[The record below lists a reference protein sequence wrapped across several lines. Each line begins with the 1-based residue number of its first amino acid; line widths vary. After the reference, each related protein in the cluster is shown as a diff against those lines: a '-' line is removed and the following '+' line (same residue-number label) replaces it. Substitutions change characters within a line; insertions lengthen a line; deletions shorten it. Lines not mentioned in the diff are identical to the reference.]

1 MILGFSGI
9 VAQILLLRELLVA
22 FSGNELYIGMFIGLW
37 VAGEAFG
44 AVWGERYN
52 RSAKEPESIF
62 VAVTAGFIFIFPTAL
77 LLARGW
83 KSFFGVPLEVS
94 SGLGL
99 LSGVSAVVLLPVA
112 IVHGFLF
119 ISACGIVRCAKSNCD
134 NSVGL
139 TYSMETIG
147 SIIGGALTSFTLISQ
162 LNSFDIALL
171 LAVFNAI
178 ACTLLLIPNR
188 NCRFFT
194 GTAVFLGLLSFV
206 LLLSGYGKQ
215 IHKNSI
221 TRQWGGKNLV
231 SYRNSH
237 YQNIVVVESAGQYT
251 LFADGVPQITLPVPD
266 IEYVEELAHLPLLMH
281 PEPHD
286 VLIIGGGAGGV
297 ITEILKHPSIRS
309 IDYLEPDPL
318 LLRSIKELP
327 SSITGGELSNI
338 KVSLINDDARVFL
351 RKTAKRYDVAVMN
364 IPLPETLQANR
375 FFTRQFFASI
385 RSVLNDGGLLVVP
398 SKGSLTYYSP
408 ELGLLN
414 ASLLAT
420 LKAVFTGVD
429 VIPGNTNLFI
439 AGKVVCA
446 TPVASLL
453 SRRQME
459 REIQARLL
467 SPEHLSQRLADEE
480 LNWVTGEFSR
490 IATGVIN
497 EDFSPSLMYQNLS
510 YASRVHSSILSKMLK
525 VSSRLSLAQLAALFV
540 SVLLIVAI
548 FIKNA
553 RRTSL
558 SLAVACTGM
567 SSMVGELLLM
577 AVFQVFY
584 GSLFHLM
591 GMLFALFMAGIGVGS
606 YLATI
611 ETVRRISDVKIMTFL
626 EFAMSFIL
634 LAQAGFLSFVGQS
647 AFEATRLPFILAGLC
662 FTGVL
667 TGMTYPVASR
677 LYRDAGGNVATVG
690 GAGSISGAGLIY
702 AVDLL
707 GGCAGGIIGGLIFFP
722 ALGMKGSF
730 LVLGLIKVT
739 TALFFVKAWRS

>member
-1 MILGFSGI
+1 
-9 VAQILLLRELLVA
+9 
-22 FSGNELYIGMFIGLW
+22 MFIGLW
-37 VAGEAFG
+37 IAGEAFG
-44 AVWGERYN
+44 AILGERIN
-52 RSAKEPESIF
+52 RSVKESEPLF
-62 VAVTAGFIFIFPTAL
+62 LVVTAGFVLVFPTAL
-77 LLARGW
+77 FWIRGW
-83 KSFFGVPLEVS
+83 KSLCNVPLEVS
-94 SGLGL
+94 SGLGM
-99 LSGVSAVVLLPVA
+99 LSGVSAIALLPVA
-112 IVHGFLF
+112 IFHGFLF
-119 ISACGIVRCAKSNCD
+119 ISACGIVRGTQSNCD
-134 NSVGL
+134 NTVGQVYSV
-139 TYSMETIG
+139 EIIG
-147 SIIGGALTSFTLISQ
+147 SIIGGVLTSYLLISQ
-162 LNSFDIALL
+162 LNSFDISLMLVAL
-171 LAVFNAI
+171 NAI
-178 ACTLLLIPNR
+178 ACTILIIRNR
-188 NCRFFT
+188 APLFFT
-194 GTAVFLGLLSFV
+194 GTAVIMALVSVV

-215 IHKNSI
+215 IHQNSI
-221 TRQWGGKNLV
+221 ILQWGGKNLV

-237 YQNIVVVESAGQYT
+237 YQNIAVVESAGQYT
-251 LFADGVPQITLPVPD
+251 LFADGLPQVTLPVPD
-266 IEYVEELAHLPLLMH
+266 VEYVEELAHLPLLIH

-297 ITEILKHPSIRS
+297 ISEILKHPSIRS
-309 IDYLEPDPL
+309 IDYLEPDAL
-318 LLRSIKELP
+318 ILQSISELP
-327 SSITGGELSNI
+327 VGITGGELSNS

-351 RKTAKRYDVAVMN
+351 RKTAKRYDVAFMN

-385 RSVLNDGGLLVVP
+385 RSVLKGGGLLVVP

-420 LKAVFTGVD
+420 LRAVFTGVD

-439 AGKVVCA
+439 AGKAVVA
-446 TPVASLL
+446 NSFAALL

-459 REIQARLL
+459 REIQTKLL

-480 LNWVTGEFSR
+480 RNWVTGELSR
-490 IATGVIN
+490 IGTGVIN
-497 EDFSPSLMYQNLS
+497 EDFSPALMFQNLV
-510 YASRVHSSILSKMLK
+510 YNTRVDSLILSKILE
-525 VSSRLSLAQLAALFV
+525 VSSRLSLAQLLAIFV
-540 SVLLIVAI
+540 SVLLIVAV
-548 FIKNA
+548 FINNA

-634 LAQAGFLSFVGQS
+634 LAQAGFLGFVGQS
-647 AFEATRLPFILAGLC
+647 AFEAARLPFILSGLC
-662 FTGVL
+662 LTGVF

-677 LYRDAGGNVATVG
+677 LYRAAGGNLETVG
-690 GAGSISGAGLIY
+690 VEGSIRGAGLVY

-707 GGCAGGIIGGLIFFP
+707 GGCTGGIIGGMIFLP

-730 LVLGLIKVT
+730 LALGLIKVT
-739 TALFFVKAWRS
+739 TALFFVKAWRSCLTRSMR